1 MKMIFNITLI
11 LLSVIFIIQGFRV
24 DFTIATQSEIVSVFG
39 CFLIGFIIP
48 VIIWKIN

>member
-1 MKMIFNITLI
+1 MKTIFNITLI
-11 LLSVIFIIQGFRV
+11 LLSVIFIIQGFRI
-24 DFTIATQSEIVSVFG
+24 DITTATQSEVVSVFG

>member
-24 DFTIATQSEIVSVFG
+24 DITTATQSEVVSVFG

>member
-1 MKMIFNITLI
+1 MKTIFNIVLI

-24 DFTIATQSEIVSVFG
+24 DFTIATQSEIISVFG

>member
-11 LLSVIFIIQGFRV
+11 LLSVIFIIQGFRI
-24 DFTIATQSEIVSVFG
+24 DITTATQSEVVSVFG

-48 VIIWKIN
+48 IIIWKLN

>member
-24 DFTIATQSEIVSVFG
+24 DLTTATQSEVVSVFG